1 MSSTG
6 PSSGLSSGPSAG
18 PALTLHRHI
27 AEIPAAQWDLC
38 AGDDNP
44 FVSHAFLCALED
56 SGSVDARTGWLPQHV
71 ALRLPDGSIAAVAPM
86 YAKSHS
92 FGEYVFDRQWAR
104 AFEDAGGAYYP
115 KLQVAVP
122 FSPVPG
128 PRLLVRPDLRADTHM
143 ARTLIAALR
152 QVCGELGLS
161 STHVTFC
168 EAGEYDLMGHEG
180 WLQRL
185 GVQYHWDNPGY
196 GGFDDFLDTLAS
208 RKRKTLRRE
217 RRDANN
223 CGLVFETM
231 RGPDI
236 TEELWDHFH
245 RFYLSTVD
253 RKWGSAYL
261 RRPFFSLL
269 SQRLGARVVLMI
281 ARQDGTPVAGALN
294 LMGRDTLYGRNWGC
308 EQGDWPFLHF
318 ELCYYRAMD
327 FAISHGLRRVE
338 AGAQGEHKLQRGY
351 RPCLTHSAHWIE
363 HPGLRHAVA
372 EFLGH
377 ERAAILGE
385 MQALDAMTPYRK
397 PD

>member
-1 MSSTG
+1 M
-6 PSSGLSSGPSAG
+6 PSSAPSLS
-18 PALTLHRHI
+18 LHRRI
-27 AEIPAAQWDLC
+27 ADIPAAQWDLC

-44 FVSHAFLCALED
+44 FVSHAFLSALED
-56 SGSVDARTGWLPQHV
+56 SGSAEARTGWLPQHAAV
-71 ALRLPDGSIAAVAPM
+71 HAADGSLLAVAPM

-92 FGEYVFDRQWAR
+92 FGEYVFDQQWAR
-104 AFEDAGGAYYP
+104 AFEQAGGEYYP

-122 FSPVPG
+122 FSPVTG
-128 PRLLVRPDLRADTHM
+128 PRLLVRRDMGDGAAETH
-143 ARTLIAALR
+143 ARMLAGALR
-152 QVCGELGLS
+152 QACGELGLS

-168 EAGEYDLMGHEG
+168 ERGEYELMGGEG

-196 GGFDDFLDTLAS
+196 GSFEDFLATLAS

-217 RRDANN
+217 RRDANG
-223 CGLVFETM
+223 CGLTFEAV

-236 TEELWDHFH
+236 TEDLWDHFY

-269 SQRLGARVVLMI
+269 SQRLGDRVVLMV
-281 ARQDGTPVAGALN
+281 ARRDATPVAGALN

-308 EQGDWPFLHF
+308 DRGDWPFLHF
-318 ELCYYRAMD
+318 ELCYYQAME
-327 FAISHGLRRVE
+327 FAIAHGLRRVE

-351 RPCLTHSAHWIE
+351 RPCLTYSTHWIE
-363 HPGLRHAVA
+363 HPGLRNAVA
-372 EFLGH
+372 EFLEH
-377 ERAAILGE
+377 ERAAIMGE
-385 MQALDAMTPYRK
+385 MDVMNAMTPYRTQS
-397 PD
+397 